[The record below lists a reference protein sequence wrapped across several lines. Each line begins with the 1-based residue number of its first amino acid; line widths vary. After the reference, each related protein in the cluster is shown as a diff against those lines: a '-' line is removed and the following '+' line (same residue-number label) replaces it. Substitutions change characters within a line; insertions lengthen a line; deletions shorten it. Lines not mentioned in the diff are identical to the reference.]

1 MKTLQ
6 EGAAG
11 QSYRVRGA
19 ELPLALKRRLQALGM
34 TSGCPVLVLRK
45 KPRGAMIIKVRGGR
59 FAVGRAIA
67 SRIFV
72 EEV

>member
-11 QSYRVRGA
+11 QSYRVEGS

-72 EEV
+72 EEA